1 MAIRS
6 TLDVLGEDKP
16 ITVIVEPWADEFVVH
31 PGERCAVVA
40 IHPSA
45 APTFSVAIVRG
56 QLVVWVNEGGTTFEF
71 LRDGK
76 VDYATDNVVPPT
88 P

>member
-1 MAIRS
+1 MVIRS
-6 TLDVLGEDKP
+6 TIDVFGADEP

-40 IHPSA
+40 IHPSE
-45 APTFSVAIVRG
+45 APTFSVAVVSG

-71 LRDGK
+71 LRDGQ
-76 VDYATDNVVPPT
+76 VEYATDNVVT
-88 P
+88 PLP